1 MKKLSAIYIITA
13 IILFCLLFIVTSLRY
28 EAPFWD
34 ELYYLENIQIL
45 KDLGFTKNFLLQYKG
60 PAGPTYALVHY
71 ILSPLTN
78 LESPYVRLV
87 NVVFLFFSMFLLY
100 LTMKKINGEK
110 ANNLVFTLST
120 LAIPTIYTITGM
132 ALTEIFAIF
141 FLSIYLYLLVSAY
154 TENKHNW
161 IYSIVAGLSLSLAIL
176 GRQPILVILAALP
189 FFFIE
194 YNNNKL
200 KIEFKNTNFTIF
212 LCVSFITSL
221 IIPLAIFSLWG
232 NIQPAS
238 EARTGVGLAPEHLV
252 LALGYSA
259 LYVLFTNPR
268 FFKIKKDISNKAELV
283 SVLLGS
289 ILLNTFLLKVRFTP
303 LKQVISNI
311 IPSNYL
317 NIYSIASG
325 YLLTSMGLLFLYYF
339 VKKQVLK
346 GDKLIT
352 FLSFS
357 FLLIVATSIKVTHQF
372 SARYVAQAF
381 PLILLAINTNRNKIK
396 VIDIIML
403 IIGGVLG
410 LISLENYFF

>member
-238 EARTGVGLAPEHLV
+238 EA
-252 LALGYSA
+252 
-259 LYVLFTNPR
+259 
-268 FFKIKKDISNKAELV
+268 
-283 SVLLGS
+283 
-289 ILLNTFLLKVRFTP
+289 
-303 LKQVISNI
+303 
-311 IPSNYL
+311 
-317 NIYSIASG
+317 
-325 YLLTSMGLLFLYYF
+325 
-339 VKKQVLK
+339 
-346 GDKLIT
+346 
-352 FLSFS
+352 
-357 FLLIVATSIKVTHQF
+357 
-372 SARYVAQAF
+372 
-381 PLILLAINTNRNKIK
+381 
-396 VIDIIML
+396 
-403 IIGGVLG
+403 
-410 LISLENYFF
+410 